1 LAQASLPNRAEH
13 AHDWK
18 SDYRQWLPLLLLAW
32 ASALL
37 LRDRFISDWDA
48 FDYTAYAVRNV
59 PTSLGLGR
67 ALFLGYN
74 HALWELMHH
83 WFGMPAEQSHLIL
96 TYGAIVQSGP
106 AVVGLY
112 ALYKELTAS
121 RLAAT
126 CGALLVALSPLYLI
140 YSGRGMSEIPG
151 ALAFSWSLW
160 WMMRSLRLGYLC
172 QYLGAAAL
180 FGLSANIREFAV
192 FYLPVVALAARVYGV
207 RWRLCL
213 TAFAV
218 AALAAVAGIIFWS
231 LYGSSDYL
239 SSVIGWYQ
247 LSARE
252 RQVHPVTM
260 RNLWLL
266 PAYAFIC
273 SPAATLA
280 APFALRRLWSER
292 PRRALLLMGC
302 FGLLSDL
309 VLLANH
315 DVSVN
320 PRYLLTGLL
329 GLAGVCGWHLAKQY
343 PGCKLVLAGTVALTA
358 IGLIGTGVYNY
369 RQISRAI
376 AARDYIAKIADL
388 PANSVFIVGKHS
400 PLVNFYRGVGARP
413 RWHTISSGS
422 GWPDD
427 RLGAVIDGY
436 LAEGRPMYVDFDP
449 QLWEPGMRARNR
461 EAPGLEMIQREYRL
475 ESVRASLYRIWK

>member
-1 LAQASLPNRAEH
+1 MHDSPAPSE

-32 ASALL
+32 ALALL
-37 LRDRFISDWDA
+37 MRDRFISDWDA
-48 FDYTAYAVRNV
+48 FDYAAYAVRNV
-59 PTSLGLGR
+59 PSSLGLGR

-74 HALWELMHH
+74 HLLWELLHR

-121 RLAAT
+121 RSAAT
-126 CGALLVALSPLYLI
+126 CGALMVALSPLYLI
-140 YSGRGMSEIPG
+140 YSGRGMSEMPG
-151 ALAFSWSLW
+151 VLAFSWSLW
-160 WMMRSLRLGYLC
+160 WMMRSLRLKHPR
-172 QYLGAAAL
+172 QYLAAAAL

-192 FYLPVVALAARVYGV
+192 FYLPVVALAARIYGV

-213 TAFAV
+213 AAFVV
-218 AALAAVAGIIFWS
+218 AALAAMAGIIFWS
-231 LYGSSDYL
+231 LYGSGDYL

-252 RQVHPVTM
+252 RQVHPVTI

-273 SPAATLA
+273 SPVATMV

-292 PRRALLLMGC
+292 RQRALLLIGF

-309 VLLANH
+309 VLLVNH
-315 DVSVN
+315 DLSVN

-329 GLAGVCGWHLAKQY
+329 GLAAVCGWYLAEPY
-343 PGCKLVLAGTVALTA
+343 PRRKLVLAGAAVLTA
-358 IGLIGTGVYNY
+358 IGLIGTGIYNY
-369 RQISRAI
+369 RQIPRAI
-376 AARDYIAKIADL
+376 AARDYLTRIAEL
-388 PANSVFIVGKHS
+388 PADSVFIVGKHS

-413 RWHTISSGS
+413 RWQTVSSGA

-436 LAEGRPMYVDFDP
+436 LAEGRPVYVDFD
-449 QLWEPGMRARNR
+449 QELWTRGMRAHSR
-461 EAPGLEMIQREYRL
+461 EAAGLEMIKQKYKL
-475 ESVRASLYRIWK
+475 EPVRASLYRISK